1 MSLDDRY
8 VELKGREISLAELD
22 EDERSLLNTLKQRA
36 DRAPSWHEFAN
47 FWMKL
52 VGEFYDGRGLSRSQ
66 VRHTAL
72 YRIAQD
78 LASRLAVEQGV
89 ARVPDYRDEIE
100 ALVCTRFKTRRE
112 FCEATGLSE
121 DMLSHVLAG
130 RKHGDRY
137 TQRRTEPDRVCSQHR
152 ASNRSQAPP
161 AQSESRGVACGSLT
175 VQGVREACSRRR
187 R

>member
-8 VELKGREISLAELD
+8 VDFKGREISLAELD
-22 EDERSLLNTLKQRA
+22 ADERTLLNTLRQRA

-52 VGEFYDGRGLSRSQ
+52 VGEFYHGRGLSRSQ
-66 VRHTAL
+66 VRRTAL

-100 ALVCTRFKTRRE
+100 TLVRTRFKTRRE

-130 RKHGDRY
+130 RKHMAIDTLNDALSRIGCALKIVPQTGAKRP
-137 TQRRTEPDRVCSQHR
+137 RRDPR
-152 ASNRSQAPP
+152 AA
-161 AQSESRGVACGSLT
+161 A
-175 VQGVREACSRRR
+175 
-187 R
+187 

>member
-8 VELKGREISLAELD
+8 IDLKGRELSLAELG
-22 EDERSLLNTLKQRA
+22 EDERSLLNTLQQRA
-36 DRAPSWHEFAN
+36 DRAPPWHEFAN

-66 VRHTAL
+66 VRHTVL

-100 ALVCTRFKTRRE
+100 ALVRTRFKTRRA

-130 RKHGDRY
+130 RKHIAID
-137 TQRRTEPDRVCSQHR
+137 TLSD
-152 ASNRSQAPP
+152 AL
-161 AQSESRGVACGSLT
+161 SRIGCALKIVPQTGP
-175 VQGVREACSRRR
+175 RRR
-187 R
+187 RRDPRAAA

>member
-1 MSLDDRY
+1 MSLDHRY
-8 VELKGREISLAELD
+8 VDLKGREFSLAELD
-22 EDERSLLNTLKQRA
+22 ADERTLLKSLEQRA
-36 DRAPSWHEFAN
+36 DRAPPWHEFAN

-100 ALVCTRFKTRRE
+100 ALVRTRFKTRRE

-130 RKHGDRY
+130 RKHIAIDTLSDALSRIGCALKIV
-137 TQRRTEPDRVCSQHR
+137 P
-152 ASNRSQAPP
+152 QAG
-161 AQSESRGVACGSLT
+161 RK
-175 VQGVREACSRRR
+175 RRR
-187 R
+187 RDPRAAA

>member
-8 VELKGREISLAELD
+8 VDLKGREFSLAELD
-22 EDERSLLNTLKQRA
+22 EDERTLLNTLRQRA

-52 VGEFYDGRGLSRSQ
+52 VGEFYHGRGLSRSQ

-100 ALVCTRFKTRRE
+100 TLVRTRFKTRRE

-130 RKHGDRY
+130 RKHIAID
-137 TQRRTEPDRVCSQHR
+137 TLSD
-152 ASNRSQAPP
+152 AL
-161 AQSESRGVACGSLT
+161 SRIGCALKIVPQTGPK
-175 VQGVREACSRRR
+175 RRR
-187 R
+187 RDPRAAA

>member
-1 MSLDDRY
+1 MSLDGRY
-8 VELKGREISLAELD
+8 VDLEGREISLAGLD
-22 EDERSLLNTLKQRA
+22 ADERTLLKSLEQRA
-36 DRAPSWHEFAN
+36 DRAPPWHEFAN

-52 VGEFYDGRGLSRSQ
+52 VGGVYDGRGLSRSQ

-72 YRIAQD
+72 YHIAQD

-100 ALVCTRFKTRRE
+100 ALVRTRFKTRRE

-130 RKHGDRY
+130 RKHIAIDALSDALSRIGCALKIVPQTGPKRP
-137 TQRRTEPDRVCSQHR
+137 RRGSR
-152 ASNRSQAPP
+152 AA
-161 AQSESRGVACGSLT
+161 A
-175 VQGVREACSRRR
+175 
-187 R
+187 

>member
-8 VELKGREISLAELD
+8 IDLKGREFSLVEMDAG
-22 EDERSLLNTLKQRA
+22 ERTLLKSLEQRA

-52 VGEFYDGRGLSRSQ
+52 VGKFYDTRGLSRSQ
-66 VRHTAL
+66 VRHTVL

-100 ALVCTRFKTRRE
+100 ALVRTRFKTRRE

-130 RKHGDRY
+130 RKNIAIDTLSEALNRIGCALKIVLQTGSKRP
-137 TQRRTEPDRVCSQHR
+137 RRDPR
-152 ASNRSQAPP
+152 AA
-161 AQSESRGVACGSLT
+161 A
-175 VQGVREACSRRR
+175 
-187 R
+187 

>member
-8 VELKGREISLAELD
+8 VDLEGREFSLAELD

-89 ARVPDYRDEIE
+89 AHVPDYRDEIE

-130 RKHGDRY
+130 RKHIAID
-137 TQRRTEPDRVCSQHR
+137 TLSD
-152 ASNRSQAPP
+152 AL
-161 AQSESRGVACGSLT
+161 SRIGYALKIVPQTGPK
-175 VQGVREACSRRR
+175 RRR
-187 R
+187 RDPRAAA

>member
-8 VELKGREISLAELD
+8 IDLKGREFSLAELD
-22 EDERSLLNTLKQRA
+22 ADERTLLKSLEQRA
-36 DRAPSWHEFAN
+36 DRAPPWHEFAN

-100 ALVCTRFKTRRE
+100 ALVRTRFKTRRE

-130 RKHGDRY
+130 RKHIAID
-137 TQRRTEPDRVCSQHR
+137 TLSD
-152 ASNRSQAPP
+152 AL
-161 AQSESRGVACGSLT
+161 SRIGCALKIVPQTGPK
-175 VQGVREACSRRR
+175 RSRRGSR
-187 R
+187 AAA

>member
-8 VELKGREISLAELD
+8 IDLKGREFSLAELD
-22 EDERSLLNTLKQRA
+22 ADERTLLKSLEQRA
-36 DRAPSWHEFAN
+36 DRGPPWHEFAN

-52 VGEFYDGRGLSRSQ
+52 VGEFYDSRGLSRSQ

-78 LASRLAVEQGV
+78 LVSRLAVEQGS

-100 ALVCTRFKTRRE
+100 TLVRTRFKTRRE

-130 RKHGDRY
+130 RKHIAID
-137 TQRRTEPDRVCSQHR
+137 TLSD
-152 ASNRSQAPP
+152 AL
-161 AQSESRGVACGSLT
+161 SRIGCALKIVPQTGLK
-175 VQGVREACSRRR
+175 RRR
-187 R
+187 RDPRAAA

>member
-8 VELKGREISLAELD
+8 IDLKGREFSLAELD
-22 EDERSLLNTLKQRA
+22 ADERTLLKSLEQRA
-36 DRAPSWHEFAN
+36 DRAPPWHEFAN

-66 VRHTAL
+66 VRHTVL

-100 ALVCTRFKTRRE
+100 TLVRTRFKTRRE

-130 RKHGDRY
+130 RKHIAIDTLSDALSRIGCALKIVPQTGPKRPWRD
-137 TQRRTEPDRVCSQHR
+137 PR
-152 ASNRSQAPP
+152 AA
-161 AQSESRGVACGSLT
+161 A
-175 VQGVREACSRRR
+175 
-187 R
+187 

>member
-8 VELKGREISLAELD
+8 VDLKGREISLAGLD
-22 EDERSLLNTLKQRA
+22 ADERTLLKSLEQRA
-36 DRAPSWHEFAN
+36 DRAPPWHEFAN

-66 VRHTAL
+66 GRHTAV

-100 ALVCTRFKTRRE
+100 TLVRTRFKTRRA

-130 RKHGDRY
+130 RKHMAIDTLSDALSRIGCALKIVPQTGPKRP
-137 TQRRTEPDRVCSQHR
+137 RRNPR
-152 ASNRSQAPP
+152 AA
-161 AQSESRGVACGSLT
+161 A
-175 VQGVREACSRRR
+175 
-187 R
+187 

>member
-8 VELKGREISLAELD
+8 IDLKGREFSLAELGA
-22 EDERSLLNTLKQRA
+22 DERTLLKSLEQRA
-36 DRAPSWHEFAN
+36 DRAPPWHEFAN

-100 ALVCTRFKTRRE
+100 ALVRTRFKTRRE

-130 RKHGDRY
+130 RKHIAID
-137 TQRRTEPDRVCSQHR
+137 TLSD
-152 ASNRSQAPP
+152 AL
-161 AQSESRGVACGSLT
+161 SRIGCALKIVPQTGPK
-175 VQGVREACSRRR
+175 RRR
-187 R
+187 RDPRAAA